1 MNDPEKLDLDAIE
14 ALATAA
20 TPELTAWVKAAYPNA
35 WTTQTPDGVPVA
47 LFYGKNP
54 KADAEFSA
62 CARSNALALV
72 ARVRSL
78 EASMTRAADVARLG
92 ELQARRWM
100 WLRNVI
106 SGNLEAEEFP
116 FDGDE
121 EISRLL
127 LRINGLPEDRP

>member
-1 MNDPEKLDLDAIE
+1 MNDPEKLDLDAID
-14 ALATAA
+14 ATMLAAA
-20 TPELTAWVKAAYPNA
+20 DGPYSVGDELVDPNDPAWNVLNEDGAAIAAFCTLPQATMFAAAPE
-35 WTTQTPDGVPVA
+35 
-47 LFYGKNP
+47 FI
-54 KADAEFSA
+54 
-62 CARSNALALV
+62 RALV

-100 WLRNVI
+100 WLRNVT

-127 LRINGLPEDRP
+127 RRINGLPEDRP